1 MKKFIFL
8 LFMFFFNNFSCF
20 SCKLN
25 NLNFNL
31 NKINNNLF
39 LYKNEFKNLNYSNI
53 LKIDELINLLFK
65 NCYLKYL
72 NIIRFNNLNN
82 IFLVKNKNRNKI
94 IKKIYL
100 SNNYYL
106 YFTKNDILNIFK
118 QFNLKNGVYLNNI
131 SILNFKNYIKKF
143 YFSKGIININFLIK
157 KQIINN
163 NLILK
168 FYIDKKYNK
177 YINRIYIFGNK
188 FFTNKK
194 IFSFLL
200 TKKLNIYFKYLFD
213 YLFIPRIFSKDIN
226 LIKKKYFNSGY
237 IDFSFKNIF
246 IKFNNKGLLNIYLYL
261 NENNR
266 YKIFDIFTFSDSLKN
281 KRIIDKIKINFFNK
295 NEYLNLKKIKFF
307 IIKINKYFK
316 KLGYLNIDNNIKYKN
331 FLNNKLILYFNIKFN
346 NIFYINKVLFIGNKY
361 YKNNL
366 LYKLIPNMKNLKYNE
381 YLINKGLK
389 NLFNTNFFK
398 NINIIYKKNK
408 LFYNKVDIIYKLIE
422 KKMYKLNFSF
432 SFNKK
437 TKFNYNLIFYKRNIF
452 NLYNKLLINIHKNIS
467 YKLINLSLIKLLN
480 KFNTIKMI
488 NKFYFSKF
496 LNNDLNYLNF
506 KYSQKNNFIFY
517 LNKILKYK
525 ISFNFINNKFCYIR
539 PQFFI
544 LKYFNSI
551 KKNININNLYFKWF
565 IFNDFILENKLSLNN
580 LDNNFFH
587 KKGYY
592 ISLNTKIGISI
603 WNNLYYKIFFI
614 FHKYLSLFKNNNM
627 ILSFHFYLGYLNGLN
642 KSNVP
647 FYENFNIYKNVL
659 RSFDLNNIL
668 PKIIFINSNN
678 FKCNK
683 NKYFCLFD
691 NTLGSN
697 SLMVLNTELN
707 FSNLFIKNKLINKYI
722 NSYIFLDTGIIW
734 DNRWIDNINFKKYN
748 IDNYNQIFRVSYGI
762 SFKIKTPIG
771 KLNFSYGFPFKK
783 YKNDIIN
790 NFQFYLE

>member
-1 MKKFIFL
+1 MNKFIFL
-8 LFMFFFNNFSCF
+8 LFMFFFYNFSCL

-25 NLNFNL
+25 NLNFNS
-31 NKINNNLF
+31 NIIKNNFF
-39 LYKNEFKNLNYSNI
+39 LYKNKFKNLNYYNL
-53 LKIDELINLLFK
+53 LKVYELINLLFK
-65 NCYLKYL
+65 NYYLRYL
-72 NIIRFNNLNN
+72 NIIKFNNINN
-82 IFLVKNKNRNKI
+82 IFLIKNKKKI

-106 YFTKNDILNIFK
+106 YFIKNDILSILK
-118 QFNLKNGVYLNNI
+118 KFNLKNGVYLNNI
-131 SILNFKNYIKKF
+131 SILNFKNYIKNF

-177 YINRIYIFGNK
+177 YVNKIYIFGNK
-188 FFTNKK
+188 FFSNKN

-213 YLFIPRIFSKDIN
+213 YLFIPRIFNKDIN
-226 LIKKKYFNSGY
+226 LIKNKYFNNGY
-237 IDFSFKNIF
+237 INFSFKNIF

-266 YKIFDIFTFSDSLKN
+266 YKIFNIFTFSDLLKN
-281 KRIIDKIKINFFNK
+281 KIIIDKIKIHFFNK

-316 KLGYLNIDNNIKYKN
+316 KLGYLNIDTNIKYKN
-331 FLNNKLILYFNIKFN
+331 FLKNKLILYFNIKFN
-346 NIFYINKVLFIGNKY
+346 NIFYINDILLIGNKN

-389 NLFNTNFFK
+389 NLLDTHFFK
-398 NINIIYKKNK
+398 DINIFYKKNK
-408 LFYNKVDIIYKLIE
+408 FFYNKIDIIYKLIE
-422 KKMYKLNFSF
+422 KKIYKLNFGF

-437 TKFNYNLIFYKRNIF
+437 TKFNYNLMFYKRNVF
-452 NLYNKLLINIHKNIS
+452 NLYNKLLINIHKNID

-480 KFNTIKMI
+480 KFNKIKII
-488 NKFYFSKF
+488 NKFYFVKY
-496 LNNDLNYLNF
+496 LNNNLNYLNF
-506 KYSQKNNFIFY
+506 KYGQKNNLIFY

-525 ISFNFINNKFCYIR
+525 ISFNFINNKFSYIR

-551 KKNININNLYFKWF
+551 KKNININNLYYKWF

-587 KKGYY
+587 KNGYY

-603 WNNLYYKIFFI
+603 WNNLYYKIFFM
-614 FHKYLSLFKNNNM
+614 FHKYLSLFKNNNI

-642 KSNVP
+642 KTNVP
-647 FYENFNIYKNVL
+647 FYENFNVYKNVL

-668 PKIIFINSNN
+668 PKIIYINSNN
-678 FKCNK
+678 FKCSK

-697 SLMVLNTELN
+697 SLIFFNTELN
-707 FSNLFIKNKLINKYI
+707 FSNLFIKNKFINQYI

-734 DNRWIDNINFKKYN
+734 DNRWINNVNFKKYN
-748 IDNYNQIFRVSYGI
+748 IDNYNQIFRISYGI
-762 SFKIKTPIG
+762 SLKLKIPIG
-771 KLNFSYGFPFKK
+771 KLNISYGFPLKK
-783 YKNDIIN
+783 YKNDLIN